1 MSQSRIDD
9 ILEQYPDEEFV
20 ILDGLDSAV
29 VGIDANELRLIYSV
43 QLIIK
48 KLVKQGLSEDDAH
61 EWFAYNILGAYMG
74 PKTPIYLIQY

>member
-29 VGIDANELRLIYSV
+29 VGIDANEYWLIYSV

-48 KLVKQGLSEDDAH
+48 KLMKGGLSEDDAQ

>member
-29 VGIDANELRLIYSV
+29 VGIDAGEYRLIYSV

-48 KLVKQGLSEDDAH
+48 KLMKGGMSEDDAQ

>member
-48 KLVKQGLSEDDAH
+48 KLVKQGLSEQDAH
-61 EWFAYNILGAYMG
+61 EWFAYNILGAHMG